1 MCNYFYMQ
9 TMFAEHVL
17 HVFRYTV
24 FTLLI
29 AWIIMRLIKL
39 KVLTALKNSPQEINK
54 SNIQ

>member
-29 AWIIMRLIKL
+29 ARIIMRLIKL
-39 KVLTALKNSPQEINK
+39 KVLTALKNSPQEITK